1 MIQRRKVEGA
11 ACILSTR
18 LEDTSALP
26 PEKQDIAH
34 WFLSQISTSLDTIFF
49 ADELNEFATMTDT
62 GLFRIVE
69 EAIPEYFSQPL
80 SSQHSSEIRP
90 LTFNRSFQ

>member
-18 LEDTSALP
+18 LENTSALS

-34 WFLSQISTSLDTIFF
+34 WFLSQISASLDTIFF
-49 ADELNEFATMTDT
+49 SDELSEFATMTDT

-69 EAIPEYFSQPL
+69 EAIPEYFTQPL
-80 SSQHSSEIRP
+80 VSPQNNEMHP
-90 LTFNRSFQ
+90 LTFNRSIQ